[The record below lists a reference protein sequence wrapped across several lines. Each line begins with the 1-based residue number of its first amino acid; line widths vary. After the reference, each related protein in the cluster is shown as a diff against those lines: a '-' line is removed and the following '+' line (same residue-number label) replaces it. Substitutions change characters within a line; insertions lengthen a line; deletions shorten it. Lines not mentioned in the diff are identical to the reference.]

1 SWVPSDILSMPSL
14 ATIEKT
20 SFRPPTNLRYRSNLE
35 EKFQKLGIDYHII
48 MESSNVE
55 LSSLYVETGLGISF
69 ATIVK
74 GLPELKKRRLAFLPM
89 DHLFNPDYIVVVMR
103 KDKTL
108 TSYKSA
114 FIKILFEET
123 PS

>member
-1 SWVPSDILSMPSL
+1 
-14 ATIEKT
+14 
-20 SFRPPTNLRYRSNLE
+20 
-35 EKFQKLGIDYHII
+35 

-114 FIKILFEET
+114 FIKILFEKT
-123 PS
+123 